1 MEVALEAFQIWKRN
15 DNTERW
21 IVEEV
26 GLMVMAWSSTRT
38 TFGKDVEMGTMFTS
52 LHGNSVYGAG
62 VRRDMIE
69 TTRTGYRE
77 VGIMTRQQIEVGT
90 TTETAIVTVM
100 ESVDDNILFIDVSA
114 RVSLDLAAHLLSAN
128 TAS

>member
-52 LHGNSVYGAG
+52 LHGNSVHGAG